1 MEYLSSLSNLI
12 LQIPATSGAL
22 IDVGLLTPQGISGML
37 NSTSQHINAPGGLPA
52 FITGFITPLYH
63 LPYGVDLGATLDLV
77 WAGMY

>member
-1 MEYLSSLSNLI
+1 
-12 LQIPATSGAL
+12 
-22 IDVGLLTPQGISGML
+22 ML